1 MYLHGLPFLAISC
14 NTGSSQVQMRRETR
28 RDMVQVTWCLRQSIG
43 SVVRQV
49 ASSKE
54 ERNDIGSLEFGM
66 AFQAA
71 FV

>member
-1 MYLHGLPFLAISC
+1 
-14 NTGSSQVQMRRETR
+14 MRRETR
-28 RDMVQVTWCLRQSIG
+28 RDVVQVTWCLRQSIG

-54 ERNDIGSLEFGM
+54 ERNDIGSLEFHM

>member
-1 MYLHGLPFLAISC
+1 
-14 NTGSSQVQMRRETR
+14 
-28 RDMVQVTWCLRQSIG
+28 MVQVTSLTWCLRHFIG
-43 SVVRQV
+43 SVLRQV